1 MGKLALKYGS
11 FCNVLM
17 MEIWFLDGWYKM
29 GAFNWEPFFLF
40 LTSLSTLIYLEYLDQ
55 RKIEPSD
62 KKLFHDFMNSLP
74 YEKSIA
80 FIDSNDMSAGPF
92 DPVHLEDLKNFYR
105 NWDCASHE
113 FIHNG
118 IEKRRRALWG
128 TVESY
133 ITAIETYTVP
143 ADNGKRMVSPELKE
157 VNPDKWREIIND
169 FHNLAGLIV
178 LTHQDFVR
186 YTKKKL
192 RIF

>member
-11 FCNVLM
+11 FFNLLM
-17 MEIWFLDGWYKM
+17 MEIWFLHGWYKM
-29 GAFNWEPFFLF
+29 DMFNWEPFMLF
-40 LTSLSTLIYLEYLDQ
+40 LTSLSTVMYLEYFDQ
-55 RKIEPSD
+55 KKIEPSD

-74 YEKSIA
+74 YDNSIA

-113 FIHNG
+113 FINNG

-143 ADNGKRMVSPELKE
+143 AENGKRMVSPELKE

-169 FHNLAGLIV
+169 FHNMAGLIV

>member
-1 MGKLALKYGS
+1 MGKLAIKYGS
-11 FCNVLM
+11 FFCLSFSM
-17 MEIWFLDGWYKM
+17 MWFSRDYYNFGEINYEVIM
-29 GAFNWEPFFLF
+29 LF
-40 LTSLSTLIYLEYLDQ
+40 ITSFATVAYLEYYDQ

-74 YEKSIA
+74 YDKSIA

-105 NWDCASHE
+105 NWDSASHE
-113 FIHNG
+113 FIHIG
-118 IEKRRRALWG
+118 IEKRRRELWE

-143 ADNGKRMVSPELKE
+143 ADNGMRMFSPELKE
-157 VNPDKWREIIND
+157 VNPDKWHEIIND
-169 FHNLAGLIV
+169 FHSFAGLIV
-178 LTHQDFVR
+178 NTHQDFVR

-192 RIF
+192 GII